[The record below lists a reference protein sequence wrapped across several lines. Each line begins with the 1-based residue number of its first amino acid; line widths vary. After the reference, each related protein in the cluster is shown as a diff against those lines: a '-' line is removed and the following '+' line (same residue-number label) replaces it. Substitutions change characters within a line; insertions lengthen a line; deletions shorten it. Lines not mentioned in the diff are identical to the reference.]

1 VLKYKRRDYMLSLSL
16 LSIKNKPELIKKM
29 YSLNPDY
36 IHLDVADGIF
46 VPSKA
51 EFLDLPEGNQ
61 KLDVHLM
68 VEDVEWYLEVYSAL
82 DPEYITF
89 HIEVTTRPDV
99 IIDKIKRKNIKV
111 GLAISPETTVEEI
124 KPYLGLVD
132 LVLVMGVT
140 PGFGGQ
146 SFLSD
151 SLTKVDELY
160 SLRETNGYN
169 YLIEIDGGINKETLK
184 ECSKCDMFVVGSYIT
199 LSEEYKERA
208 QIFIDTKKGI

>member
-1 VLKYKRRDYMLSLSL
+1 
-16 LSIKNKPELIKKM
+16 M

-51 EFLDLPEGNQ
+51 EFLDLPESTH

-68 VEDVEWYLEVYSAL
+68 VEDVEWYLEMYSAL

-89 HIEVTTRPDV
+89 HIEVATRPGV

-111 GLAISPETTVEEI
+111 GLAISPETSVDEI
-124 KPYLGLVD
+124 KPYLGLID
-132 LVLVMGVT
+132 LVLVMSVT

-151 SLTKVDELY
+151 SLIKVDELY
-160 SLRETNGYN
+160 KLRETNGYN
-169 YLIEIDGGINKETLK
+169 YLIEIDGGINKETAK
-184 ECSKCDMFVVGSYIT
+184 QCEKCDIFVVGSYIT
-199 LSEEYKERA
+199 LSEKYKERA
-208 QIFIDTKKGI
+208 QFFTNRRN